1 MYLILLRSYFT
12 FHITYYRL
20 IRRKQ
25 LESRI
30 KVSQRVLWL
39 LDSTLRGDVEAGKE
53 HLDSLKAYIAAQP
66 GIRNDVSTSTSSM
79 PQSNDSRSLLS
90 RLSQLQVSPS
100 TSSASVRAGAGK
112 GYFQWDQ
119 HIDGG
124 GIAAET
130 AIWNTFTAAM
140 SYFLT
145 CIESLKD
152 EAKLPD
158 LSTSADA
165 YLQAVDALRNILVF
179 ENSADLPRFLA
190 APSLLDI
197 SEEKKKLFQNLPL
210 SPNWLRAASMFTR
223 TLSSWLPIA
232 AQAVTLHTT
241 AAPQPPANATSV
253 DETTPPAPPAQA
265 APSPESVAKVIETMK
280 STATAFTGLVSDLMQ
295 VLEGRT
301 DEDVFS
307 GDAAAAFFE
316 AWSSQEHL
324 PGAEG
329 TGISSGVQ
337 RALADQL
344 ASGQSH
350 SCSLLRDYLN
360 RKLNTLKSLC

>member
-1 MYLILLRSYFT
+1 M
-12 FHITYYRL
+12 
-20 IRRKQ
+20 
-25 LESRI
+25 
-30 KVSQRVLWL
+30 
-39 LDSTLRGDVEAGKE
+39 RGDAEAGKR
-53 HLDSLKAYIAAQP
+53 HLDRLKTYIADQHSS
-66 GIRNDVSTSTSSM
+66 IHNDVSNSASSA
-79 PQSNDSRSLLS
+79 PQNADSRSLLS

-100 TSSASVRAGAGK
+100 TSSASVRTDAGK

-130 AIWNTFTAAM
+130 AIWNTLTTAM
-140 SYFLT
+140 DYFLT
-145 CIESLKD
+145 CIEAMKD
-152 EAKLPD
+152 EAKLPA
-158 LSTSADA
+158 LSSSADT
-165 YLQAVDALRNILVF
+165 YLQAVDALRSILVF
-179 ENSADLPRFLA
+179 ESNVDLPRYLA
-190 APSLLDI
+190 APSLVDI
-197 SEEKKKLFQNLPL
+197 SEEEKKLFQNLPL

-232 AQAVTLHTT
+232 AQAVILHTT
-241 AAPQPPANATSV
+241 APPQPPTNTNSV
-253 DETTPPAPPAQA
+253 DETAPPAPPAQA
-265 APSPESVAKVIETMK
+265 APSPESVAKVTETMK
-280 STATAFTGLVSDLMQ
+280 STAAAFTGLVGDLMQ
-295 VLEGRT
+295 VLEGRA

-316 AWSSQEHL
+316 AWSIQEQL
-324 PGAEG
+324 PGADG